1 MRSILLAVALLLIP
15 ASAQAADGQC
25 RIGSMWVMPNS
36 DGIAT
41 LTAPSGKRCGVMGQL
56 QTGGGSNF
64 RGVTIKTQP
73 ANGKATS
80 SGTRVF
86 YQSKPGY
93 RGSDSFI
100 FVIQGEHRG
109 QPATGTVKV
118 SITVE

>member
-1 MRSILLAVALLLIP
+1 MRTILCAIAVLVMP
-15 ASAQAADGQC
+15 TVASAAGGKCHIGQF
-25 RIGSMWVMPNS
+25 WVVPNS
-36 DGIAT
+36 DGTAT

-56 QTGGGSNF
+56 QTGAGSTF

-73 ANGKATS
+73 VNGKATS

-93 RGSDSFI
+93 RGSDSFV

-109 QPATGTVKV
+109 QPASGTVKV